1 MEIKSNMIVYISLL
15 CREGSPKE
23 AQLGTMLGNGST
35 VGFDQGGAGRRKEDG
50 FAHGVNPVPG
60 ICSSRGYWASC
71 SLELSARKGVK
82 RSCENQLLD

>member
-35 VGFDQGGAGRRKEDG
+35 VGFDQGAGGAEGKRMVLLMVLTQSQA
-50 FAHGVNPVPG
+50 FVVHGDTGPPAV
-60 ICSSRGYWASC
+60 
-71 SLELSARKGVK
+71 
-82 RSCENQLLD
+82 